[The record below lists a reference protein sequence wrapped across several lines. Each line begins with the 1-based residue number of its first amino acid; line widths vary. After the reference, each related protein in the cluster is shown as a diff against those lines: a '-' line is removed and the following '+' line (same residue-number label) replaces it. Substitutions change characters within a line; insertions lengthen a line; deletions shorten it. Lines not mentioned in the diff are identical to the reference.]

1 MAFYRTLE
9 EVSKRDE
16 NIVNRGI
23 ADEIRFSSSLLDIF
37 CFSTAKITDAIKFNL
52 SGSAEYRNDGN
63 VVPKI
68 YDDKKRMLSLS
79 VKHHVKHFE
88 NLFINGEYEPQ
99 LGIKEFINQY
109 SPEQKQKATE
119 KPLEQIEGMIDGGAT
134 HILCNVETLQKLQR
148 DYRDT
153 LKCTVDS
160 IGRTYNVFGKSKL
173 IYIDAISDHENEDG
187 ADGDLSDA
195 RYTSIYG
202 LRIDEGYF
210 DPFQKDSIKTIEHG
224 LCDGNISKTSFD
236 WVIGYRIHRTKS
248 IAHVYGFPLEG

>member
-1 MAFYRTLE
+1 MT
-9 EVSKRDE
+9 
-16 NIVNRGI
+16 N
-23 ADEIRFSSSLLDIF
+23 
-37 CFSTAKITDAIKFNL
+37 KI
-52 SGSAEYRNDGN
+52 ND
-63 VVPKI
+63 
-68 YDDKKRMLSLS
+68 R
-79 VKHHVKHFE
+79 E
-88 NLFINGEYEPQ
+88 NLFSMSSELLYNFVYSPACDGDTIRFVFESMTTYTDDEGEPRFYSFKDTAIKTMTKNIVREFEKQFINGAREPR

-109 SPEQKQKATE
+109 IPEQKQKASE

-202 LRIDEGYF
+202 LRIDEDYF

-248 IAHVYGFPLEG
+248 IARVYGYPLEG